1 MEVNG
6 SIAYTQQTPWI
17 RNRIVRENII
27 YNMPFDLEKYVDTV
41 QYCELEK
48 DFETLKAGDQTE
60 IGEKGVN
67 LSGGQKARLGLAR
80 AVYQDKEIYLM
91 DDPISA
97 LDAHVR
103 KQIIN
108 NVYFGVLQ
116 DRTRILVTHAIDF
129 LAQADHII
137 MMDQGKI
144 SCQGS
149 YSDLMKVKE
158 FQDLMDL
165 NKINQQL
172 KKKNTM
178 SKVAS
183 TMSDGLKKQKSIF

>member
-1 MEVNG
+1 
-6 SIAYTQQTPWI
+6 
-17 RNRIVRENII
+17 
-27 YNMPFDLEKYVDTV
+27 MPFDLEKYVDTV

-149 YSDLMKVKE
+149 YNDLMKVKE